1 MSVALKK
8 IAGVEDVKVSLNE
21 GRADVKMKPGKRATL
36 DQIRDVIRRNGFTPK
51 AADVVARGTL
61 ALNEGRLAL
70 QVSGSDAVYMLWDAP
85 SAAGKVGQLGTLAGS
100 RKVAEVIVE
109 GQVPESAARPGGGV
123 PVLKVATYKAVEQ

>member
-21 GRADVKMKPGKRATL
+21 GHADLKMTPGNRATL

-61 ALNEGRLAL
+61 TLSERRLAV
-70 QVSGSDAVYMLWDAP
+70 QVSGSNAVYVLWDAP
-85 SAAGKVGQLGTLAGS
+85 SAPGKVSELRALAAS

-109 GQVPESAARPGGGV
+109 GQVTEGGAQPRGPS
-123 PVLKVATYKAVEQ
+123 PVLRVARYRAVEQ